1 MRVKSGVTSRQRK
14 KKVFR
19 ISKGYYSNKNNRWR
33 MAVQQVE
40 KSLRYAYRD
49 RKDKKR
55 NFRELWINR
64 INAASNELGLAYSR
78 LIHGLKVSN
87 IEINR
92 KMLSDMAIKDP
103 EAFNELASI
112 AKSALNAP
120 ASR

>member
-14 KKVFR
+14 KKTFR

-49 RKDKKR
+49 RKDKK
-55 NFRELWINR
+55 NDFRELWIGR
-64 INAASNELGLAYSR
+64 INAAAREAGLAYSR
-78 LIHGLKVSN
+78 FISGLKASN

-92 KMLSDMAIKDP
+92 KMLSDLAVRDP
-103 EAFNELASI
+103 EAFNELAQV
-112 AKSALNAP
+112 AKSALPQNT
-120 ASR
+120 